1 MGMGMLFWGPALFKV
16 LEGCCVCV
24 SVRTSAHS
32 VVPGRA
38 VGFLPASGDQRQIL

>member
-1 MGMGMLFWGPALFKV
+1 MGMLFRGPALFKR
-16 LEGCCVCV
+16 LEGCCV
-24 SVRTSAHS
+24 SVCTSAHS